1 MTLFSKV
8 EIDEHA
14 VIARVCSESGID
26 EEQLLSGSRGK
37 GATEAHSRIIQ
48 ELVTKSGFALTKV
61 ARLIGISPSG
71 VAIVLKKSEKS
82 AGK

>member
-1 MTLFSKV
+1 MEK
-8 EIDEHA
+8 IDEHA

-26 EEQLLSGSRGK
+26 EEQLLNGSRRK
-37 GATEAHSRIIQ
+37 AATEARSRIIQ

-71 VAIVLKKSEKS
+71 VANVLKKTEKS